1 MPDFPTLEFERRLE
15 RLHAGMA
22 DAGLDALLLTS
33 EAEIRWITGFRTLFW
48 QSPARPWF
56 LVVPT
61 GGAPIAIIPSIGAEL
76 MDQTWVSDIR
86 TWSAPHP
93 DDDGVSLLLEALSP
107 FANIGLPMGREASL
121 RMPLGDFQRLQAG
134 LVESQ
139 FVCASQLLN
148 ELRQVKS
155 PLEIEAIETM
165 CQIAGRAFARAP
177 QLFSEGQSLEQAFRA
192 FKIAL
197 LEEGAEDVPYLVGGA
212 GQGGYGDVISPPGD
226 QPLRQ
231 GDVLMLDTG
240 ATRHGYFCDY
250 DRNFAI
256 SQADPRAQR
265 GYDCLWRATEAG
277 LDAARPG
284 ASMAD
289 LFHSMQIVIDAE
301 FPAAPGQAGSVGRM
315 GHGLGMQLTE
325 TPSIVAWDT
334 SILKPGMV
342 ITLEPSLTMA
352 EGCMMV
358 HEENLVITEEG
369 CRLLT
374 PRAAPE
380 LPIL

>member
-1 MPDFPTLEFERRLE
+1 MPDFPAIEFETRLA

-22 DAGLDALLLTS
+22 EQGLQALLLTT
-33 EAEIRWITGFRTLFW
+33 EAEIRWLTGFRTLFW

-56 LVVPT
+56 LVVPAEA
-61 GGAPIAIIPSIGAEL
+61 APIAIIPSIGAEL
-76 MDQTWVSDIR
+76 MAQTWVQDIR
-86 TWSAPHP
+86 SWSAPHP
-93 DDDGVSLLLEALSP
+93 DDDGVSLLIEALAP
-107 FANIGLPMGREASL
+107 FKRIGLPMGREASL
-121 RMPLGDFQRLQAG
+121 RMPLSDFQRLQAG
-134 LVESQ
+134 LPDGR
-139 FVCASQLLN
+139 FVCASALLN
-148 ELRQVKS
+148 GLRQVKS
-155 PLEIEAIETM
+155 ALEVEAIETM
-165 CQIAGRAFARAP
+165 CRIAGRAFDRAP

-197 LEEGAEDVPYLVGGA
+197 LEEGAEEVPYLVGGA

-226 QPLRQ
+226 APLRT

-240 ATRHGYFCDY
+240 STRRGYFCDY

-256 SQADPRAQR
+256 GRADERAKA
-265 GYDCLWRATEAG
+265 GYRCLWQATEAG
-277 LDAARPG
+277 LAAAKPG
-284 ASMAD
+284 ATMAD
-289 LFHSMQIVIDAE
+289 LFAVMNAMIEAD
-301 FPAAPGQAGSVGRM
+301 FPSPPGQAGSVGRM

-334 SILKPGMV
+334 TPLVAGMV

-352 EGCMMV
+352 PGCMMV
-358 HEENLVITEEG
+358 HEENLVITDEG

>member
-1 MPDFPTLEFERRLE
+1 MPDFPDIEFERRLE

-22 DAGLDALLLTS
+22 EAQLDALLLTT

-56 LVVPT
+56 LVVPA
-61 GGAPIAIIPSIGAEL
+61 GQAPIAAIPSIGAEL
-76 MDQTWVSDIR
+76 MAQTWIRDIR
-86 TWSAPHP
+86 TWSAPHAS
-93 DDDGVSLLLEALSP
+93 DEGVGLLTDVLTG
-107 FANIGLPMGREASL
+107 FRRIGLPMGREASL
-121 RMPLGDFQRLQAG
+121 RMPLSDFQRLQAG
-134 LVESQ
+134 LQDSQ
-139 FVCASQLLN
+139 FVCASRLLN
-148 ELRQVKS
+148 GLRQIKS
-155 PLEIEAIETM
+155 PREVEAIEAM
-165 CQIAGRAFARAP
+165 CQIAGQAFARAP
-177 QLFSEGQSLEQAFRA
+177 QLFAEGQSLDQAFRA

-212 GQGGYGDVISPPGD
+212 GQGGYGDVISPPGE
-226 QPLRQ
+226 QPLRT

-240 ATRHGYFCDY
+240 ATRRGYFCDF
-250 DRNFAI
+250 DRNFAVGRADQR
-256 SQADPRAQR
+256 SQRA
-265 GYDCLWRATEAG
+265 YSCLWKATEAG
-277 LDAARPG
+277 LAAARPG
-284 ASMAD
+284 ATMAD
-289 LFHSMQIVIDAE
+289 LFAAMQAVIDAD

-325 TPSIVAWDT
+325 TPSIVEWDT
-334 SILKPGMV
+334 TVLQTGMV

-358 HEENLVITEEG
+358 HEENLVITEDG